1 MRASPNELAEQLTL
15 LEHELLTTIDPV
27 ELLQLKWHGAESARA
42 PSISTYINWFTMVCQ
57 HAQRCHRLSVART
70 QPCMHRWPPVLQRP
84 SSPMLPTKERRAFSN
99 VPPRLLWFVIDNA
112 QRPQRLLLA
121 SICLLVCALHALY
134 CLRLIRCHVCYAV
147 CVCVCVCVCV
157 RLAMLGIGK
166 LQCCHGDSHWSIQAH
181 IAIYTCL
188 ACMSREW
195 GINRPWMDG
204 CMDGWID

>member
-147 CVCVCVCVCV
+147 CVCVCVCVCSTSD
-157 RLAMLGIGK
+157 AWNWETTMLSWRFSLVYSSTHCNLHVLGM
-166 LQCCHGDSHWSIQAH
+166 
-181 IAIYTCL
+181 YV
-188 ACMSREW
+188 SRV
-195 GINRPWMDG
+195 GHQSTVDG
-204 CMDGWID
+204 CMDGWMD